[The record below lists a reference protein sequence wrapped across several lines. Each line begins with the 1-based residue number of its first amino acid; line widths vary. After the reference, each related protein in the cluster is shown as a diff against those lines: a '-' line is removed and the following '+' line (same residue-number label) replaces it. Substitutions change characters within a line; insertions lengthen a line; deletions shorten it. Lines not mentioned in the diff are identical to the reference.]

1 MSIDGLR
8 HPLRL
13 KVVSDDRARLR
24 GSAGQRSE
32 SRKPSHRLRTYL
44 CMAFF
49 GVVFAGLGVRLTMVS
64 LGKTTGPVIRQ
75 ATETQSPRALVYDRN
90 GRPLILNRR
99 TEGLAINGRDVW
111 DVDEAVT
118 TLLTLFPNIDA
129 GRLRSQLENK
139 RYATVSNN
147 ITPEQKR
154 QVIATGLPGLVF
166 PDGVARA
173 YPQKD
178 LAAHV
183 VGYTIPGRGGAVG
196 VEKALD
202 RDQFGEMDEP
212 VRLSIDAVA
221 QQILEDELAAAIHRY
236 KAKAAWGILLRAD
249 DGEVV
254 ALASLPD
261 YNPNRPGSVPDEARR
276 NRVMSDYYELG
287 SAFKPLTVAM
297 ALEEGAVAVT
307 DMYDVRDPIEV
318 GSWSIHDYSRK
329 LKPLSVSEIV
339 QHSSNIGTVKIVRA
353 LGRDRFVSGLS
364 KLGLTQSL
372 KTELPES
379 RSPRLPQK
387 WGEAELATA
396 SYGHGI
402 AVTPLQLTAA
412 FAAVVN
418 GGIYHTPTFQYGN
431 KQEGSRVFSA
441 ETSAIMRLV
450 LRKAVT
456 DGTGRKAD
464 APGFYVGGK
473 TATADKPENGQYE
486 KDGKLISSFVGAFPG
501 YDPQYVLLVSL
512 DEPHGTRETH
522 GYRTAGH
529 VAAPTF
535 RRVVERVAPP
545 LGLMPVGDEVAHD
558 GFVGMRREVAQLPQ
572 EQSGAAGVN

>member
-13 KVVSDDRARLR
+13 KVVSDDRARTHAPV
-24 GSAGQRSE
+24 GE
-32 SRKPSHRLRTYL
+32 SPQSGTRSHRLRTYL

-49 GVVFAGLGVRLTMVS
+49 GVVFAGLAVRLGMVS
-64 LGKTTGPVIRQ
+64 LGDTAGPVIRQ
-75 ATETQSPRALVYDRN
+75 TAATQTSRSLVYDRN
-90 GRPLILNRR
+90 GRPLVLNRK

-118 TLLTLFPNIDA
+118 TLVTLFPLMDA
-129 GRLRSQLENK
+129 GRLRTQLEKK
-139 RYATVSNN
+139 RYATVSTN

-202 RDQFGEMDEP
+202 RGQFGGTDEP

-221 QQILEDELAAAIHRY
+221 QQILEDELAAAIRRY
-236 KAKAAWGILLRAD
+236 SAKAAWGVLLRAD

-261 YNPNRPGSVPDEARR
+261 YNPNRPGGVSDAARR
-276 NRVMSDYYELG
+276 NRAMSDYYELG

-297 ALEEGAVAVT
+297 ALEDGAVAVT
-307 DMYDVRDPIEV
+307 DMYDVREPIEV

-353 LGRDRFVSGLS
+353 LGRDRFVAGLK
-364 KLGLTQSL
+364 KLGLTKPL
-372 KTELPES
+372 MTELPES
-379 RSPRLPQK
+379 RTPRLPQQ

-431 KQEGSRVFSA
+431 KQEGTRVFSE

-473 TATADKPENGQYE
+473 TATADKPENGRYK

-501 YDPQYVLLVSL
+501 YNPQYVLLVSL
-512 DEPHGTRETH
+512 DEPHGTNETH

-558 GFVGMRREVAQLPQ
+558 GFVGMRREVAQLPPAN
-572 EQSGAAGVN
+572 SVAAGVN